1 MTSYLDAPS
10 PLGARFLTGHGDLA
24 DSVASVRR
32 IGIEVAGVAAPLV
45 DRDARFPTEAIG
57 ALRGER
63 LLSPGIPKRLGGLGA
78 PLADLCE
85 MTAALSQHCASTGM
99 IFAMHQIQVACLVHH
114 AAGTRFFDDFLSTCE
129 EQQLLIASATSEVGT
144 GGDIGTSIACVV
156 PDGSHIRLHKQCA
169 VVSYAEHADAVLATA
184 RRSNES
190 ASGDQVL
197 VLLRRPSFQLTR
209 TSEWNPMGMRGTCS
223 PGFELTAYE
232 SSDVLLPHSA
242 RVAIAQT
249 VLPWSHVLWASVW
262 LGIATAAVERARI
275 TYRRAAG
282 AYPDGGLPFSAPR
295 VVGAFEKLDQ
305 LQSLVRDALNRIG
318 DCAASPVR
326 HGPTFTMAMNNLKL
340 SGSRLVTSI
349 CMDSLAACGMAGYSN
364 DSPTSIAQLLRDACS
379 ANLMISNERLAHTN
393 ATLALLARVEG
404 HL

>member
-1 MTSYLDAPS
+1 
-10 PLGARFLTGHGDLA
+10 
-24 DSVASVRR
+24 
-32 IGIEVAGVAAPLV
+32 
-45 DRDARFPTEAIG
+45 
-57 ALRGER
+57 
-63 LLSPGIPKRLGGLGA
+63 
-78 PLADLCE
+78 
-85 MTAALSQHCASTGM
+85 
-99 IFAMHQIQVACLVHH
+99 MHQIQVACLVHH
-114 AAGTRFFDDFLSTCE
+114 AAGTRFFDEFLSACG

-156 PDGSHIRLHKQCA
+156 PDGEHVRLHKKCP

-190 ASGDQVL
+190 ANADQVFL
-197 VLLRRPSFQLTR
+197 LLRRPNFQLTR
-209 TSEWNPMGMRGTCS
+209 TSTWNPLGMRGTCS
-223 PGFELTAYE
+223 PGFELMAYE
-232 SSDVLLPHSA
+232 SSDVLLPQPA
-242 RVAIAQT
+242 QLAIAQT

-262 LGIATAAVERARI
+262 LGIAVAAVERVRI

-282 AYPDGGLPFSAPR
+282 TLLDGSLPFSAPR
-295 VVGAFEKLDQ
+295 VVDAFGQLDQ
-305 LQSLVRDALNRIG
+305 LRGLVRDALNRIE
-318 DCAASPVR
+318 DSAASPAR
-326 HGPTFTMAMNNLKL
+326 RGPTFTMAMNNLKL

-404 HL
+404 LS